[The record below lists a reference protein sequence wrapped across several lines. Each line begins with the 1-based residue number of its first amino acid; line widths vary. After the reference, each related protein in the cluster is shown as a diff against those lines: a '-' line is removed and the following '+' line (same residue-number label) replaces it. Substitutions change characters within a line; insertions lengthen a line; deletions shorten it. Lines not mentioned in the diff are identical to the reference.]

1 MNLEYRIPIFGPVSA
16 AAFVDI
22 GSAFN
27 LVSYEDQITQTEFIP
42 STLTPFGITL
52 NPRGQLATP
61 DEIRDATTPETP
73 PGQLPPGFRTAVLR
87 GDRQDTTLYVL
98 SEDLDSRLTNYRYSI
113 GAELRVQVP
122 VVNVPFRLI
131 YAYNPNARTTVVPGQ
146 VFIEER
152 STFLFSIG
160 RTF

>member
-1 MNLEYRIPIFGPVSA
+1 VSL
-16 AAFVDI
+16 
-22 GSAFN
+22 N
-27 LVSYEDQITQTEFIP
+27 DQFTRTEFVP
-42 STLTPFGITL
+42 SILTPFGVTL

-73 PGQLPPGFRTAVLR
+73 PGQLPPGFRAAVLR
-87 GDRQDTTLYVL
+87 GLRQDTTVYRL
-98 SEDLDSRLTNYRYSI
+98 SEDTSSLTSNYRYSL

-131 YAYNPNARTTVVPGQ
+131 FAYNPNARTNIEPGQ
-146 VFIEER
+146 VFLEKK
-152 STFLFSIG
+152 TNFFFSIG